1 MHDDVTYIDSRLLD
15 LIARHDQGAFEL
27 LYKRYWN
34 QLYDA
39 AFQRLRDHQQAED
52 IVQEIFVT
60 LWAKRECLNIYN
72 LSGYLHTSVRN
83 RVLNYIV
90 RNKVSEDFYQ
100 PFAALLIESG
110 TADMVLLEKELLELL
125 KAYIQLLPE
134 KRKQIFVL
142 HLYNQ
147 LSTKE
152 IAEKLQISQKTVQ
165 NQLRTAI
172 DDLKTRFIPLV
183 IAVLATRI

>member
-1 MHDDVTYIDSRLLD
+1 MHDDVAYTDSRLLD
-15 LIARHDQGAFEL
+15 LIARHDQAAFEL
-27 LYKRYWN
+27 LYRRYWS

-39 AFQRLRDHQQAED
+39 AFQRLKDHQQAED

-60 LWAKRECLNIYN
+60 MWARREFLNIYN

-83 RVLNYIV
+83 RVLNYVV
-90 RNKVSEDFYQ
+90 RNKVSGGFYQ
-100 PFAALLIESG
+100 PFAALLVESD
-110 TADMVLLEKELLELL
+110 TADMVLLEKELLDLL
-125 KAYIQLLPE
+125 KAYVEALPE

-142 HLYNQ
+142 HLYNH

-172 DDLKTRFIPLV
+172 DDLKTRFIPIV